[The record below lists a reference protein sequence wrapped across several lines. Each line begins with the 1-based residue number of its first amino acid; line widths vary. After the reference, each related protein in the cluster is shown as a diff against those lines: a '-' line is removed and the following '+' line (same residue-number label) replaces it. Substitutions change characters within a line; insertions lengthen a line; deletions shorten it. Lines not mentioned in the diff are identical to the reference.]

1 MRETPD
7 PDPRH
12 REALSALKTAEA
24 RSRLFFETS
33 LAGIYTC
40 TLDCTF
46 LECNE
51 SFARMLGYPACA
63 DLLAVNGR

>member
-7 PDPRH
+7 PDQRH
-12 REALSALKTAEA
+12 RDALSALKTAEA

-40 TLDCTF
+40 TVDCVF
-46 LECNE
+46 LECNDA
-51 SFARMLGYPACA
+51 FARILGYSDPAE
-63 DLLAVNGR
+63 L